1 MLNIINDLVLNR
13 RSALKRMTYMVIT
26 GLAYPL
32 YTKQA
37 CGHVLNGA
45 SHSVTVDSVSIT
57 ADRSGITTDHT

>member
-1 MLNIINDLVLNR
+1 MLNIINDLVLSR
-13 RSALKRMTYMVIT
+13 RSALKYMTSMVIS

-37 CGHVLNGA
+37 CGHVLNGG

-57 ADRSGITTDHT
+57 VDRSGITADHT